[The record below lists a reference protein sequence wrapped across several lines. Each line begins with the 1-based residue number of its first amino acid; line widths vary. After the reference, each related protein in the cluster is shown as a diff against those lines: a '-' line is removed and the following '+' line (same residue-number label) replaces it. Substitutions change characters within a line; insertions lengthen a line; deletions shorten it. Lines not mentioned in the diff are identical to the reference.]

1 MTGKKKISIK
11 SSVRMHQYRTMKIL
25 KMMKTLCKKTK
36 ARGVTI
42 QENSLKRLK
51 KLRKWMEILNPAM
64 KVNMESFRE
73 FDL

>member
-1 MTGKKKISIK
+1 MTGKTKISIK

-36 ARGVTI
+36 ARGVII